1 MKNTRAINDFLL
13 ANEIR
18 IRSNPA
24 ISPDCCLDPAALER
38 AARSALPLLADLA
51 HAARSQTRSPQ
62 ARIAAGDLD
71 FFPASELEVGRW
83 RLFVVEVRA
92 TGDAGLLVGGT
103 DALPVAGVIALG
115 RELQLLPLRWGE
127 LAALKNLVQ
136 RHDPSSTVFPVARGA
151 LAHSSLG
158 IGSRFTTLHWP
169 AVAWVMKRLGLSLT
183 ANQNSIPRELVY
195 DVDAML
201 EDRLAQVPFPFIGGS
216 VPEGHQGQSVEG
228 MTHASVLAFLK
239 VGFHRRGIPWGF
251 NADHQ
256 PIGGRF
262 DAIEE
267 ELARGCAFASYITFD
282 LSPELALRAPIEDP
296 DELERAFATLGEPGL
311 FRRVVARIAPLDLA
325 LDETQARRLF
335 TYLLPA
341 MRKLAKRDEAYAR
354 VRRELFTEEV
364 GRRYFR
370 ELSIDELPG
379 RTTPETLAL
388 CLAMAEALGVEIHYV
403 APAIGFQKNF
413 PYPDNDELRRTVD
426 ALYRVAESF
435 EVSIGFHSGSGKSAE
450 NYRVAGEVTRRN
462 LEIKTS
468 GRYTYE
474 MGAALAKS
482 HDLRD
487 QELWRDWYE
496 FTRELA
502 VEGAFAEDADPA
514 AGGARVHPP
523 CAGPRKTRRHGCVR
537 EPRGAPVGAG
547 GHAALAGPHVLVRV
561 QLPLRPGGGRLPAA
575 ARRSRPEGL
584 RPEGPLLRHQRRGA
598 ALLRPGRRELH
609 PLPCRDDGPCGCGP
623 GGRSAGT
630 AGRRRRL
637 CRLRAGPRFLT
648 RPERKKGESR

>member
-1 MKNTRAINDFLL
+1 MKTTSAINGFLL
-13 ANEIR
+13 ANRIR

-24 ISPDCCLDPAALER
+24 ISPDLCLDPAALEGAARTALPVLKDLVR
-38 AARSALPLLADLA
+38 AAKDELRSADPRVAAD
-51 HAARSQTRSPQ
+51 R
-62 ARIAAGDLD
+62 LD
-71 FFPASELEVGRW
+71 FYPASRLDAGRW
-83 RLFVVEVRA
+83 RFFVVEDRSS
-92 TGDAGLLVGGT
+92 GDAGLLVDGP
-103 DALPVAGVIALG
+103 DALPVPGAVALG
-115 RELQLLPLRWGE
+115 EGFQFLPMLWSG

-136 RHDPSSTVFPVARGA
+136 SHDPASTVFPVAGGT
-151 LAHSSLG
+151 LARSSLG
-158 IGSRFTTLHWP
+158 IGARFTALHWP
-169 AVAWVMKRLGLSLT
+169 AVAWVMQKLGLSLT

-228 MTHASVLAFLK
+228 MSHASVLAFLK
-239 VGFHRRGIPWGF
+239 VGFHRHRIPWGF

-282 LSPELALRAPIEDP
+282 LSPELALHKPIEAP
-296 DELERAFATLGEPGL
+296 VELEGAFAALREPEL
-311 FRRVVARIAPLDLA
+311 FQRVVARLAPLDLA
-325 LDETQARRLF
+325 LDETQAKRLF

-341 MRKLAKRDEAYAR
+341 MRKLVRRDEAYAR

-388 CLAMAEALGVEIHYV
+388 CLAMAEALGVEIDYV

-413 PYPDNDELRRTVD
+413 PYSDNDELRRTVD
-426 ALYRVAESF
+426 ALYRVTQSF
-435 EVSIGFHSGSGKSAE
+435 RVSIGFHSGSGKSAE
-450 NYRVAGEVTRRN
+450 NYRVVGDVTRQN

-474 MGAALAKS
+474 MGVALARS
-482 HDLRD
+482 HDPRD
-487 QELWRDWYE
+487 QELWRDWYD

-502 VEGAFAEDADPA
+502 IEGAFAEDATRQRM
-514 AGGARVHPP
+514 AR
-523 CAGPRKTRRHGCVR
+523 
-537 EPRGAPVGAG
+537 EFI
-547 GHAALAGPHVLVRV
+547 GHALAHERREGTAAFESPEALRSVLVALPRSPDHMFWFEYNFLYVLAGDGSPRRLGDHGPQGYTQRARFYAISDEARLSYARGVASYILFLAETTGLADQVRV
-561 QLPLRPGGGRLPAA
+561 ARARERLAA
-575 ARRSRPEGL
+575 VASY
-584 RPEGPLLRHQRRGA
+584 A
-598 ALLRPGRRELH
+598 AFE
-609 PLPCRDDGPCGCGP
+609 RDLV
-623 GGRSAGT
+623 S
-630 AGRRRRL
+630 
-637 CRLRAGPRFLT
+637 
-648 RPERKKGESR
+648 